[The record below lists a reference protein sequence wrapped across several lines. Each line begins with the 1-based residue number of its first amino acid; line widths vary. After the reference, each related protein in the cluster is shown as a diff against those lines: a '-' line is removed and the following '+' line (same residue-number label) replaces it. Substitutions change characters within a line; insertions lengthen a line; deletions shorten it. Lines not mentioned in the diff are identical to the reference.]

1 MFYSSAAVAVD
12 WQLQRKLVYA
22 KSQNLPPV
30 AVQLALLPPPYILL
44 PACLSNVPRPGEKK
58 KLSELNQIHAS
69 IDFHADLDLRLGDQ
83 CKIAQVFKLLT
94 NFA

>member
-30 AVQLALLPPPYILL
+30 AGQLHPLPFLCH
-44 PACLSNVPRPGEKK
+44 AQSQKKEK

-83 CKIAQVFKLLT
+83 CKIAQVLKFSSLT

>member
-30 AVQLALLPPPYILL
+30 ASLSPLP
-44 PACLSNVPRPGEKK
+44 VPRPVAKSKKKK

-83 CKIAQVFKLLT
+83 CKIAQVLNFSSLT